1 MRPTCIIC
9 DFFTRKDPRIDTR
22 ILFMLHVYIY
32 YKHYGGVRLPRIGV
46 GKKIINEL
54 FIDESPRSFS
64 G

>member
-22 ILFMLHVYIY
+22 ILFMPQYIY
-32 YKHYGGVRLPRIGV
+32 IINITAVFVYLESGW
-46 GKKIINEL
+46 KKIINEL